1 MPAPRHFVELF
12 GRAGRITC
20 VEQLRHVKMKA
31 SPEHSDEELLRL
43 TAAGDADA
51 FTALYR
57 RRQAGIYRFALQ
69 MCGSAGIAED
79 VTQEVFMTLVR
90 ESQMF
95 DPARGTLASYLY
107 GVARNQVLRRLE
119 KERHFVAITDETAE
133 DGGANVSTH
142 LVAAHDPL
150 AELAR
155 SELIEMVRQAVLAL
169 PAHYR
174 EVVVLC
180 ELHEMSYAEAA
191 TVLGCAVGTVRS
203 RLHRARSLLVERLRD
218 VRHSDAATADF
229 DPLRCFA

>member
-1 MPAPRHFVELF
+1 
-12 GRAGRITC
+12 
-20 VEQLRHVKMKA
+20 MKA

-43 TAAGDADA
+43 TVAGDADA
-51 FTALYR
+51 FTTLYR

-69 MCGSAGIAED
+69 MCGSEGIAED
-79 VTQEVFMTLVR
+79 VTQEVFMTLVGR
-90 ESQMF
+90 DPRMF
-95 DPARGTLASYLY
+95 DPARGSLAAYLY

-119 KERHFVAITDETAE
+119 KERHFVAMTDETME
-133 DGGANVSTH
+133 DGNGSAGTASAEYTSDGR
-142 LVAAHDPL
+142 DPL

-155 SELIEMVRQAVLAL
+155 HELIETVQQAVLAL

-191 TVLGCAVGTVRS
+191 AALGCAVGTVRS
-203 RLHRARSLLVERLRD
+203 RLHRARSLLVGRLREA
-218 VRHSDAATADF
+218 RGTDAESAPEV